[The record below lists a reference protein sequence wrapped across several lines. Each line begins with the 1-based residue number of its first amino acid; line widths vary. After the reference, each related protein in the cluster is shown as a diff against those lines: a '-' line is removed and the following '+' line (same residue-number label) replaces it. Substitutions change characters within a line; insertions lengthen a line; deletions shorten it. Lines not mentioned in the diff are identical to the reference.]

1 MAVPYAMAVRM
12 LLVLLADAAPHR
24 TVGPGQGA
32 RA

>member
-1 MAVPYAMAVRM
+1 MAVRM

-24 TVGPGQGA
+24 TVHGPGQGA